1 MMLAKKGNGVWRM
14 IGRVTDILL
23 EGHIAYAG
31 MLARFSRLQHVLE
44 LEELVSRCTK
54 HQEK

>member
-23 EGHIAYAG
+23 GSHIAYAG